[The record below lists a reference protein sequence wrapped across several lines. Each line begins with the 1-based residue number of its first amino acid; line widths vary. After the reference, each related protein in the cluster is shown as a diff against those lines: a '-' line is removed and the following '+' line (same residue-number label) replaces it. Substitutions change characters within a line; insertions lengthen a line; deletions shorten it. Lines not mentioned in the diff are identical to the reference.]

1 MTHKFKI
8 SLLVLFIIA
17 ITSCNEEFLERTPT
31 DAISAADALSSI
43 ENMQLVLNGVHRGL
57 YSQSQTVF
65 PGGNS
70 FRAND
75 HYWVPMGDNI
85 AGYLLHSANANN
97 LSWRDVMQW
106 NEHTVPDRLTVELMW
121 YHRYNIIAHANL
133 LINGIPESAFPETP
147 ELFEVL
153 GQAYAYRAF
162 AYLSLIQHYAKGYL
176 IGNPSSDPGVPL
188 IFGQEN
194 PEDGVPR
201 SSVEEVYN
209 QIGTDLDAAIAAFN
223 QGGGRVGSGAVA
235 KSQLNVNVAHGLKAR
250 WALSKGDW
258 QVAAAEAVAAREGFP
273 LMGEDDW
280 LSGFNTNNLSE
291 VIWGSHV
298 IAAETTFFRAY
309 FYLASNTFNGS
320 QIRNNP
326 KFADR
331 RLVDA
336 IPETDY
342 RRKVFLPDAPN
353 SNTSAANGEGGWANN
368 TNPLYTTEEEF
379 DAAISAIKGEYGLV
393 SGHNTH
399 PYMHFKLKQK
409 NPGTIDPDDV
419 IYMRSSEMYLIEA
432 EAEAMQGNIGPAQD
446 ALQALAGARDSAFDA
461 TSFTTTDALM
471 EEIKFQRRVELWGEG
486 FGYTDKIRWD
496 EGIDHSADGG
506 SGASEVL
513 YQDAYIV
520 ERPSVNPDWIFKIPQ
535 EEIDANTSLSG
546 EDQN

>member
-1 MTHKFKI
+1 MSIPYPT
-8 SLLVLFIIA
+8 S
-17 ITSCNEEFLERTPT
+17 IT
-31 DAISAADALSSI
+31 
-43 ENMQLVLNGVHRGL
+43 
-57 YSQSQTVF
+57 
-65 PGGNS
+65 
-70 FRAND
+70 
-75 HYWVPMGDNI
+75 
-85 AGYLLHSANANN
+85 
-97 LSWRDVMQW
+97 
-106 NEHTVPDRLTVELMW
+106 ELIW

-280 LSGFNTNNLSE
+280 LSGFNTNDLSE

-336 IPETDY
+336 I
-342 RRKVFLPDAPN
+342 
-353 SNTSAANGEGGWANN
+353 SGNGLQE
-368 TNPLYTTEEEF
+368 
-379 DAAISAIKGEYGLV
+379 KG
-393 SGHNTH
+393 
-399 PYMHFKLKQK
+399 
-409 NPGTIDPDDV
+409 
-419 IYMRSSEMYLIEA
+419 
-432 EAEAMQGNIGPAQD
+432 
-446 ALQALAGARDSAFDA
+446 
-461 TSFTTTDALM
+461 
-471 EEIKFQRRVELWGEG
+471 
-486 FGYTDKIRWD
+486 
-496 EGIDHSADGG
+496 
-506 SGASEVL
+506 VL
-513 YQDAYIV
+513 
-520 ERPSVNPDWIFKIPQ
+520 
-535 EEIDANTSLSG
+535 T
-546 EDQN
+546 